1 MRKII
6 VALALSTSVLAL
18 SACSDKE
25 EASEEILATTNAG
38 DITEADLYDEMKG
51 AIGVQVFE
59 NLVLK
64 KAIENEYEISDK
76 ELEEAITKHKEQYGD
91 EIGFESYLAQNNIT
105 NEFFEKQVEF
115 SLLQQKLIDSLDKV
129 TDEQINE
136 EYEKMKKE
144 IHARHI
150 LVEDK
155 KTAEEVIA
163 KLKDGGDFAELAKEY
178 STEPVAQQTGGDL
191 GWFGPGKMVQEF
203 DDAVFALPEREIS
216 EPVKTSFGFHV
227 IEVLESREAEL
238 EGTLE
243 ELTPQIEGNIKK
255 NLFEDKLVEL
265 LENADVEIKDDTF
278 KTALIRILKK
288 MKVNNKKAIQI
299 G

>member
-1 MRKII
+1 MKKII

-25 EASEEILATTNAG
+25 EATNEILATTTAG

-64 KAIENEYEISDK
+64 KAIENEHEISDK

-91 EIGFESYLAQNNIT
+91 EFGFESYLKQNNIT
-105 NEFFEKQVEF
+105 NDFFEKQVEF

-129 TDEQINE
+129 TEEQINE
-136 EYEKMKKE
+136 EYEKMKIE
-144 IHARHI
+144 VHARHI
-150 LVEDK
+150 LVEDE

-163 KLKDGGDFAELAKEY
+163 KLNDGEDFTKLAKEY
-178 STEPVAQQTGGDL
+178 STEPIAQETGGDL
-191 GWFGPGKMVQEF
+191 GWFGPGKMVQLF
-203 DDAVFALPEREIS
+203 DTAVFALPENEIS

-227 IEVLESREAEL
+227 IEVLDSREIEP
-238 EGTLE
+238 EQTLE
-243 ELTPQIEGNIKK
+243 ELTPQIEENIKK
-255 NLFEDKLVEL
+255 ILFEEKLVEL
-265 LENADVEIKDDTF
+265 LKNVDVEIKDDTF
-278 KTALIRILKK
+278 KTALDTYLKTGES
-288 MKVNNKKAIQI
+288 Q
-299 G
+299 